1 MGGTLMAQGT
11 GTIASLNGTVATV
24 TEGFSTASFSVTG
37 TWSGAL
43 ILEATIDDINWFTI
57 QGLNTAIASLTSI
70 FGSSAFQVTAS
81 CGSFSQVRLRAY
93 MYTSGTANVAWD
105 TSQGDNSIAVV
116 TDALTSTNPPSY
128 APGFFVPLSLNT
140 LGALRTELLIS
151 SKPTYSAS
159 IVSLTPPAT
168 PTDMVVISG
177 SATKTIRVTKV
188 ELSATQTLSGTNN
201 FFIVLRSAADSG
213 GTSSTLTNIAH
224 DSNNAAATS
233 VVKSYTA
240 NPSLGA
246 AVGTLRAIKMFTPA
260 PGTLTTPY
268 IFDFTNDGIDQ
279 GIVLRGTAQQLSLNF
294 NGAALPGGLSITCN
308 IDWSEE

>member
-1 MGGTLMAQGT
+1 MAQGS
-11 GTIASLNGTVATV
+11 GTITSLNGTVAAL

-57 QGLNTAIASLTSI
+57 QGLNTANASLTSI
-70 FGSSAFQVTAS
+70 FGSSAFQVTAY

-93 MYTSGTANVAWD
+93 IYTSGTANVAWD
-105 TSQGDNSIAVV
+105 TSHGNNSIAIV

-128 APGFFVPLSLNT
+128 APGFFVPISLST
-140 LGALRTELLIS
+140 LGALRTEKLLS

-159 IVSLTPPAT
+159 AVSLTPPAT

-177 SATKTIRVTKV
+177 SATKTIRVTKL
-188 ELSATQTLSGTNN
+188 ELSATQTVNGTNT
-201 FFIVLRSAADSG
+201 FFIVLRSTADSA
-213 GTSSTLTNIAH
+213 GTSSTITNVSH
-224 DSNNAAATS
+224 DSTNATAIS
-233 VVKSYTA
+233 IVKSYTA
-240 NPSLGA
+240 NPTLGT
-246 AVGTLRAIKMFTPA
+246 AVGTLRAIKMFTPV
-260 PGTLTTPY
+260 PGTLATPY

-279 GIVLRGTAQQLSLNF
+279 GIVLRGTAQQLALNF
-294 NGAALPGGLSITCN
+294 NGAALPSGLSITCN

>member
-1 MGGTLMAQGT
+1 MAQGT
-11 GTIASLNGTVATV
+11 GTITALNGTVATV
-24 TEGFSTASFSVTG
+24 TEGFSTVSFSVTG

-43 ILEATIDDINWFTI
+43 ILEATIDDTNWFTI

-70 FGSSAFQVTAS
+70 FGSSAFQVTAY

-93 MYTSGTANVAWD
+93 IYTSGTPNIAWD
-105 TSQGDNSIAVV
+105 TSQGNNSIAVV

-159 IVSLTPPAT
+159 IISLTPPAT

-177 SATKTIRVTKV
+177 SATKTIRVTKL
-188 ELSATQTLSGTNN
+188 ELSATQTTGGTNT
-201 FFIVLRSAADSG
+201 FFIVLRSTADSG
-213 GTSSTLTNIAH
+213 GTSSTATNIFH
-224 DSNNAAATS
+224 DSTNSASTA

-240 NPSLGA
+240 NPTLGTS
-246 AVGTLRAIKMFTPA
+246 VGTLRAIKMFTAA
-260 PGTLTTPY
+260 PGSLTTPY
-268 IFDFTNDGIDQ
+268 VFDFTNGGIDQ
-279 GIVLRGTAQQLSLNF
+279 GIVLRGTAQQLALNF
-294 NGAALPGGLSITCN
+294 NGAALPTGLNITSN